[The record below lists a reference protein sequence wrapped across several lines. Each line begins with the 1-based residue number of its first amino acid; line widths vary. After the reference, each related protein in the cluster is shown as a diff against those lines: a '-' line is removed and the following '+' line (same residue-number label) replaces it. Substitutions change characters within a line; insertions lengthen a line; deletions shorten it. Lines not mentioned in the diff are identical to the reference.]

1 MATAVHPIERD
12 EVIEINPNNVNFTS
26 FKIKPAPFCTNIWFK
41 NLFKK
46 FFPKSNM
53 IDMDDLNILYLTL
66 VIIAFYF
73 SWIALGIYFGYKTY
87 NQARTA
93 KFISLNQNSTSQEC
107 WEVPLS
113 LTGQFYADSDGYW
126 DTDPRFNYAKT
137 IYGVTCNVLKMRT
150 DQWIAAM
157 IGILL

>member
-12 EVIEINPNNVNFTS
+12 EVIEINPNNVSFTS
-26 FKIKPAPFCTNIWFK
+26 FKIKPAPFGTNIWFK

-73 SWIALGIYFGYKTY
+73 SWIALGVYFGYETY

-93 KFISLNQNSTSQEC
+93 KFISLNQKNSIFGNSYNIDIG
-107 WEVPLS
+107 LS
-113 LTGQFYADSDGYW
+113 L
-126 DTDPRFNYAKT
+126 
-137 IYGVTCNVLKMRT
+137 LKICEVKSQNNCQL
-150 DQWIAAM
+150 DYEL
-157 IGILL
+157 IGTT